1 MNCGPRT
8 ICGCL
13 AVLLTAAC
21 GVAPAEDPH
30 TAVVRLSSGMPGSGF
45 HALGVALAHAYTE
58 VLPAVSG
65 EVVESPGAVRNL
77 EALQAGDAEIGFAF
91 SDVTYLAYMGAA
103 EPGAP
108 PFNRLRAIA
117 VLQMTPLYVIV
128 GPRSSV
134 RTIAGLRGRRIGM
147 GPAGSGT
154 AVTSS
159 IVLEAFGVDLSDV
172 TAENLP
178 FSEAADRLAA
188 GTLDA
193 TFVNASYSAE
203 SVTLA
208 TRAGGTLLPVD
219 GPAIESLRS
228 DYPFLRPTF
237 IPGGTYAGH
246 PAAVRTVGI
255 DTLVICRADLGVDL
269 VYALT
274 KALFEILPKTA
285 PTHVPLDRMDMSQA
299 PATPIP
305 LHPGAARYYREREL
319 SR

>member
-1 MNCGPRT
+1 
-8 ICGCL
+8 
-13 AVLLTAAC
+13 
-21 GVAPAEDPH
+21 
-30 TAVVRLSSGMPGSGF
+30 MPGSGF
-45 HALGVALAHAYTE
+45 HALGTALGHAYAE
-58 VLPAVSG
+58 VVPAVSG
-65 EVVESPGAVRNL
+65 QVVESPGAVRNL

-91 SDVTYLAYMGAA
+91 ADVTYLSYMGAA
-103 EPGAP
+103 QPGAP
-108 PFNRLRAIA
+108 PFDRLRAIA
-117 VLQMTPLYVIV
+117 VLQMTPLYVIA
-128 GPRSSV
+128 GPRSPV
-134 RTIAGLRGRRIGM
+134 RTITDLRGRRIGM
-147 GPAGSGT
+147 GPSGSGT
-154 AVTSS
+154 AVTSA
-159 IVLEAFGVDLSDV
+159 IVLGAFGMDLSDV

-178 FSEAADRLAA
+178 FSEAAERLVA

-193 TFVNASYSAE
+193 AFVNASYSAE

-208 TRAGGTLLPVD
+208 TRAGGTLLAVD
-219 GPAIESLRS
+219 GPAVEDLRS

-237 IPGGTYAGH
+237 IPGGTYANH

-255 DTLVICRADLGVDL
+255 DTLVLCRADMGGDL

-285 PTHVPLDRMDMSQA
+285 PVHVPLDRMDMAQA